1 MKREEL
7 KDFLDRCAETYN
19 RPDFIESDPIAVP
32 HRFSKLQDREI
43 AGFLAA
49 TLAWGQRKTILSKS
63 FELMRLMDDA
73 PYDFICNSGP
83 TDLRRLSTFS
93 HRTFNGTDAMAF
105 VAFLTDFYRNHQSL
119 EDAFLP
125 GFKSGSARLALTHFH
140 DQFFRLPDM
149 PVRTRKHVATPERGS
164 ACKRLNMFLRWMV
177 RRDQNGVDF
186 GCWKRISPAHLIC
199 PVDLHVERV
208 ARKLHLMRGR
218 MRGWES
224 AEKLTVKLR
233 QFDPE
238 DPVRY
243 DFALFGLGVMEK
255 W

>member
-7 KDFLDRCAETYN
+7 KEFLDRCVETYN
-19 RPDFIESDPIAVP
+19 RPDFIELDPVSVP

-49 TLAWGQRKTILSKS
+49 TLAWGQRKTILTKS

-73 PYDFICNSGP
+73 PHDFVLNSGP
-83 TDLRRLSTFS
+83 SDKRLLAKFS
-93 HRTFNGTDAMAF
+93 HRTFNGTDAVAF
-105 VAFLTDFYRNHQSL
+105 VDFLSWFYRDHISL
-119 EDAFLP
+119 EEAFLP
-125 GFKSGSARLALTHFH
+125 GFTSGSAKTALTQFH
-140 DQFFRLPDM
+140 HMFFHLPEI
-149 PVRTRKHVATPERGS
+149 PARTRKHVATPERGS

-177 RRDQNGVDF
+177 RKDQCGVDF
-186 GCWKRISPAHLIC
+186 GCWKRISPALLIC

-208 ARKLHLMRGR
+208 ARKLGLMRGR

-224 AEKLTVKLR
+224 AEQLTRKLR
-233 QFDPE
+233 TFDPH

-243 DFALFGLGVMEK
+243 DFALFGLGVTEK